1 MLHPWPEPPYHGAE
15 DSAAARRLGV
25 GSFDAEIMG
34 HLERHIEGEQQLL
47 GEYETL
53 LDRCDHL
60 PVRYL
65 LGLLLDDEQRH
76 HRILVEMLN
85 QFRTSLYL
93 AEQEPHVPWMI
104 RKADPAV
111 AATTRRLRRAE
122 RKDLRQLRALRRHLK
137 SLRRH
142 SLDGVLIDSLI
153 LDTRKHL
160 GYLRTI
166 QRLV

>member
-1 MLHPWPEPPYHGAE
+1 MFQPWPEPRRPPRNGATN
-15 DSAAARRLGV
+15 RPIPV
-25 GSFDAEIMG
+25 GSFDAKVMG
-34 HLERHIEGEQQLL
+34 HLERHIEGEQHLL
-47 GEYETL
+47 AEYQSL
-53 LDRCDHL
+53 LDDSDHP

-65 LGLLLDDEQRH
+65 LALLLEDEQRH

-85 QFRTSLYL
+85 QFRSSVYL
-93 AEQEPHVPWMI
+93 ADQDPHVPWMI

-122 RKDLRQLRALRRHLK
+122 RKDLRQLRALRRQLK
-137 SLRRH
+137 FMRRT
-142 SLDGVLIDSLI
+142 SLDGVLVDSLI

-160 GYLRTI
+160 RYLHTL